1 MERKEDTFRDTKERS
16 RRSEEN
22 RKSANLPFVGI
33 ASVAVILT
41 VGAGLG
47 FYFAKSGAYR
57 ETFMPNTT
65 VNGISVAGKNV
76 EEVKALIE
84 EYLNGYELKIIERT
98 GADEVITKDEIGLHT
113 EFEGGLEQILEIQ
126 EPMFWIKSLWTET
139 DYQIGTMLVYDEA
152 LFEERV
158 RGLSCMDETQME
170 EPQDAYLSDYQYD
183 SNSYEIVPETSGTE
197 LVKDRVREVISQA
210 VLGLQKEVDLDAAEC
225 YSKAGVSSD
234 DAALVSLAADLN
246 HYAGVVVTH
255 CFGDLEEV
263 LDGDTIHEWLTVD
276 GQTVTLDESKPAE
289 YVRTLAK
296 KYNTAYGKRPF
307 LTTYGDV
314 VTIPGGSYGW
324 RMDETKEAA
333 AVLEAVKE
341 GGIVTREPEW
351 ITKGAS
357 HGEYDYG
364 DTYVEVNLTGQHLFF
379 YKDGELLVECD
390 FVSGNASKSWS
401 TPVGIYPL
409 TYKQR
414 NATLRGENYETPV
427 SYWMPFN
434 GNIGLHDA
442 DWRASFGG
450 AIYKTNGSHGCVN
463 LPPKAAKIIY
473 ENIAKGDP
481 VICYHLEGTETKKTS
496 KASEI
501 NISGVASVEPEAE
514 GSEAAGGTAA
524 GNAGASGSGASAGG
538 NAGAS
543 GDGSGASADA
553 NASASGSGANA
564 GVNSGAS
571 GNVGSSVET
580 KPVETT
586 PAETKPVETVPAETT
601 PTETAPAEPE
611 TSAGLAGPSASPDS
625 GLSPESGPGAITET
639 RPVGPGSETEAAAGP
654 ATVPT
659 SESQDSAMTPET
671 GADVPATMVPA
682 ITETRPAGNGPGSGP
697 GNNGPAGPGSDP
709 Q

>member
-1 MERKEDTFRDTKERS
+1 MEKKEDTFMDTKGRS
-16 RRSEEN
+16 RRSVEN
-22 RKSANLPFVGI
+22 RKSAKLSFVGI

-139 DYQIGTMLVYDEA
+139 DYQIGTMLVYDET

-197 LVKDRVREVISQA
+197 LVKDRVLEVISQA

-225 YSKAGVSSD
+225 YSKAAVSAD
-234 DAALVSLAADLN
+234 DAELVSLAAGLN
-246 HYAGVVVTH
+246 HYASVVVTH
-255 CFGDLEEV
+255 RFGDLEEV
-263 LDGDTIHEWLTVD
+263 LDGDTIHQWLTVD

-289 YVRTLAK
+289 YVRALAK

-333 AVLEAVKE
+333 AVLEVVKE
-341 GGIVTREPEW
+341 AGIVTREPEW
-351 ITKGAS
+351 ISKGAS

-390 FVSGNASKSWS
+390 FVSGNASKNWS
-401 TPVGIYPL
+401 TPAGIYPL

-481 VICYHLEGTETKKTS
+481 VICYHLEGTETKKTTG
-496 KASEI
+496 ASEI
-501 NISGVASVEPEAE
+501 NTSGVASVNAQA
-514 GSEAAGGTAA
+514 GNGGT
-524 GNAGASGSGASAGG
+524 GNS
-538 NAGAS
+538 
-543 GDGSGASADA
+543 
-553 NASASGSGANA
+553 
-564 GVNSGAS
+564 
-571 GNVGSSVET
+571 
-580 KPVETT
+580 TT
-586 PAETKPVETVPAETT
+586 PAETKPTETKPAETVPAET
-601 PTETAPAEPE
+601 APAETTPVEISPAVPE
-611 TSAGLAGPSASPDS
+611 TDAETVGPEAPTASP
-625 GLSPESGPGAITET
+625 LTPENGAGALTET
-639 RPVGPGSETEAAAGP
+639 RPAEPGAESGP
-654 ATVPT
+654 AQVPPADSQNTTVAPENGPTVPPT
-659 SESQDSAMTPET
+659 T
-671 GADVPATMVPA
+671 VPAV
-682 ITETRPAGNGPGSGP
+682 TETRPAGEGPGSGP
-697 GNNGPAGPGSDP
+697 GNSGPAGPGSGP
-709 Q
+709 ASGPGAAAESEPAYGPGSTQPSGPATGPGAV